1 VTLTPTAREQVEALA
16 AARNADG
23 GWGYGR
29 GRASRLEPTSLALIA
44 LNAAGAPAGTQ
55 VLERW
60 PRAAGLL
67 IDPQTRMVN
76 ASDNAVALLAVEQR
90 GLGPE
95 NGAAIARALGAVK
108 GTALPPSPKSNR
120 QDNAL
125 QGWPWVAS
133 TFSWVEPTAWCV
145 LALKK
150 WVRARDDRATAARV
164 AEGERL
170 LIDRVCRNG
179 GWNYGNSNVLGKEL
193 FPYVPVTAIVLL
205 ALQDRRDEQAVK
217 TSASYLAS
225 HCLDERSG
233 LSLALASIALAVH
246 GHDNSS
252 VATALA
258 DTWRTTRYL
267 GNVAAAALAL
277 YAEAG
282 NAEHHAAF
290 RLQ

>member
-1 VTLTPTAREQVEALA
+1 
-16 AARNADG
+16 
-23 GWGYGR
+23 
-29 GRASRLEPTSLALIA
+29 
-44 LNAAGAPAGTQ
+44 
-55 VLERW
+55 
-60 PRAAGLL
+60 
-67 IDPQTRMVN
+67 M
-76 ASDNAVALLAVEQR
+76 
-90 GLGPE
+90 
-95 NGAAIARALGAVK
+95 K

-150 WVRARDDRATAARV
+150 WVRAHDDRATAARV

-205 ALQDRRDEQAVK
+205 ALQDRHDEQAVK

-246 GHDNSS
+246 GRDNSS
-252 VATALA
+252 VASRAGRHMAYHTV
-258 DTWRTTRYL
+258 L
-267 GNVAAAALAL
+267 GQRGRHGAGTVRRGWERRAPCRLPIAVA
-277 YAEAG
+277 G
-282 NAEHHAAF
+282 SPT
-290 RLQ
+290 

>member
-1 VTLTPTAREQVEALA
+1 
-16 AARNADG
+16 
-23 GWGYGR
+23 
-29 GRASRLEPTSLALIA
+29 
-44 LNAAGAPAGTQ
+44 
-55 VLERW
+55 
-60 PRAAGLL
+60 
-67 IDPQTRMVN
+67 MVN

-95 NGAAIARALGAVK
+95 NGAAIARALSAVK

-125 QGWPWVAS
+125 QGWPWLAS

-150 WVRARDDRATAARV
+150 WVRAHDDRATAARV

-217 TSASYLAS
+217 TSASFLAS

-233 LSLALASIALAVH
+233 LSLALASIALGGSRARQQQRRAPRWPTH
-246 GHDNSS
+246 G
-252 VATALA
+252 VP
-258 DTWRTTRYL
+258 RRYL
-267 GNVAAAALAL
+267 GNVAATALAL